1 MKRLLT
7 GRAVGCAS
15 DHRKSV
21 MNRGVGCERET
32 PRSVR
37 IRWFFA
43 VAVNLLNIYFAETK
57 AV

>member
-1 MKRLLT
+1 
-7 GRAVGCAS
+7 
-15 DHRKSV
+15 
-21 MNRGVGCERET
+21 MNRGVRCERET

-43 VAVNLLNIYFAETK
+43 LAVNLLNVYFAETK